1 MNSEANN
8 KTNHTTSL
16 KPGHKTTT
24 RRRGKT
30 KGRTSGKPWANYS
43 FDTKALY
50 NEDSVHWLSLDIH
63 LAVVFALK
71 IEESVRMENRFRPA
85 QYKFEEN
92 LRIKAVL

>member
-8 KTNHTTSL
+8 KTNYTTSL
-16 KPGHKTTT
+16 KPGHKATT
-24 RRRGKT
+24 RRGVRQRA
-30 KGRTSGKPWANYS
+30 GRAES
-43 FDTKALY
+43 FITKAQY
-50 NEDSVHWLSLDIH
+50 NEDSVLWLSLDIH
-63 LAVVFALK
+63 LAVAFALK